1 MPYPELGSLPVGRL
15 RAGEAG
21 LPQVSG
27 TTYFG
32 SATAVLDEA
41 LAVGAPGSDGLGGTS
56 RGSVWVFSLRSNGS
70 AASYTEIGDGTVGS
84 QSGESLSLSDY
95 ANFGHSVA
103 WLGDLDED
111 GHPDLAVG
119 STEEYLG
126 SYGSVYI
133 LYLDASRR
141 LRRYLRISQ
150 GMGGFD
156 TQPPLSVRSGENH
169 DRFGYSLATMP
180 DLVGGGSIG
189 LAVGATTDMF
199 ASDVHIEGTVFILSL
214 NPDGTVRGAPV
225 RIEYGSAGF
234 TPTDLGRPPGDGP
247 DRFASSLALLPDIDG
262 NGVPELVVGAT
273 DIKGRCCYLGA
284 IYILK
289 LTAK

>member
-1 MPYPELGSLPVGRL
+1 MGRETGISLL
-15 RAGEAG
+15 
-21 LPQVSG
+21 
-27 TTYFG
+27 
-32 SATAVLDEA
+32 
-41 LAVGAPGSDGLGGTS
+41 
-56 RGSVWVFSLRSNGS
+56 
-70 AASYTEIGDGTVGS
+70 
-84 QSGESLSLSDY
+84 LSDY

-119 STEEYLG
+119 STEEYPL

-133 LYLDASRR
+133 LYLDADHH
-141 LRRYLRISQ
+141 LRRYSRISQ

-156 TQPPLSVRSGENH
+156 TEPPLSVRSGDDH
-169 DRFGYSLATMP
+169 DKFGCSLATMP

-189 LAVGATTDMF
+189 LAVGATTDMYDG
-199 ASDVHIEGTVFILSL
+199 DVHIEGTVFVLSL
-214 NPDGTVRGAPV
+214 NSDGTVRGAPV

-234 TPTDLGRPPGDGP
+234 TPTDLDRPPGDGP
-247 DRFASSLALLPDIDG
+247 DKFAQSLALLPDIDA
-262 NGVPELVVGAT
+262 NGIPELVVGAT
-273 DIKGRCCYLGA
+273 DIKSRCCYLGA